1 VNPGGPRR
9 RPTAADWNPL
19 LGLGEDI
26 EDRLAQ
32 LGQRCVLGLFEG
44 IEVPVDFLG
53 GHGPIVLVY
62 QPRHQGAL
70 TATGCWLSC

>member
-1 VNPGGPRR
+1 MNPGGPRR
-9 RPTAADWNPL
+9 CPTAADWNPL

-44 IEVPVDFLG
+44 IEVLAISWADAAPLCWSISLG
-53 GHGPIVLVY
+53 IKGP
-62 QPRHQGAL
+62 
-70 TATGCWLSC
+70 